1 MGNYKIALSAGH
13 YKYTSGKRCLKSL
26 DPNETREWVLNNR
39 IADKVEALLKAY
51 DGYELL
57 RVDDTTGE
65 KLVDLADRTN
75 AANKWGADFYL
86 AIHHNAGIQGGS
98 GGGIVAY
105 VYTQPTAESQD
116 WQRELYE
123 ALIDATS
130 LKGNRS
136 QPLAKANL
144 HECREPK
151 MASVLLELGFMDSK
165 TDVPI
170 ILTEEYADKCARAIV
185 DVIADRGNLRKASDR
200 LYRVQVFAGSK
211 SGADEMLKR
220 VKAAGFDAFIKAE

>member
-1 MGNYKIALSAGH
+1 MGNFKIALSAGH

-39 IADKVEALLKAY
+39 IADKVEALLKGY
-51 DGYELL
+51 TGYELL
-57 RVDDTTGE
+57 RLDDTTGE
-65 KLVDLADRTN
+65 KLIDLADRSN

-123 ALIDATS
+123 ALIEATG

-170 ILTEEYADKCARAIV
+170 ILTEAYADKCAKAIV

-211 SGADEMLKR
+211 SGAEEMLKR

>member
-1 MGNYKIALSAGH
+1 MGNFKIALSAGH
-13 YKYTSGKRCLKSL
+13 YKYTSGKRCLKSI
-26 DPNETREWVLNNR
+26 DSNETREWVLNNR
-39 IADKVEALLKAY
+39 IADKVEALLKSY
-51 DGYELL
+51 EGYELL

-65 KLVDLADRTN
+65 KLIDLSDRTN

-123 ALIDATS
+123 ALIDATG

-170 ILTEEYADKCARAIV
+170 ILTEVYADKCARAIV

-211 SGADEMLKR
+211 SGAEEMLKR

>member
-1 MGNYKIALSAGH
+1 MGNFKIALSAGH

-65 KLVDLADRTN
+65 KLIDLSDRTN

-123 ALIDATS
+123 ALIDATG
-130 LKGNRS
+130 LKGNRY

-170 ILTEEYADKCARAIV
+170 ILTEEYADKCAKAIV
-185 DVIADRGNLRKASDR
+185 DVIADRGCLKKSHNIM
-200 LYRVQVFAGSK
+200 YRVQVFAGSK
-211 SGADEMLKR
+211 SGAEAMLKK

>member
-1 MGNYKIALSAGH
+1 MGNFKIALSAGH

-39 IADKVEALLKAY
+39 IADKIEALLKSY
-51 DGYELL
+51 EGYELL

-65 KLVDLADRTN
+65 KLIDLSDRTN

-123 ALIDATS
+123 ALIDATG

-165 TDVPI
+165 TDVPL
-170 ILTEEYADKCARAIV
+170 ILTEAYADKCARAIV
-185 DVIADRGNLRKASDR
+185 EVIADRGNLRKASDR